1 MSIGTHDL
9 DSITGPFYYEA
20 HSPKEIKFAPL
31 NHPGQVMNAEELFTF
46 IDKVFFHLLTK

>member
-20 HSPKEIKFAPL
+20 HSPNKIKFAPL
-31 NHPGQVMNAEELFTF
+31 NHPGQVMDAVELFTF
-46 IDKVFFHLLTK
+46 IEKVF